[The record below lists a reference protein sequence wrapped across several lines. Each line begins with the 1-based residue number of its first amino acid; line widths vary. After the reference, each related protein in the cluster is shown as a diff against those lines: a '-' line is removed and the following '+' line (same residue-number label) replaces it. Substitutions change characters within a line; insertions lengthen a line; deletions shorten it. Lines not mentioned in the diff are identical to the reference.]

1 MARAERTPATK
12 PGKKPTMTAL
22 GGNSGQV
29 ALPSTG
35 AMAIDV
41 AEAVDVESVLCVVD
55 PLVAGVVTVDDSG
68 VAVGG
73 FDAASVL
80 EVAWVLVLA
89 AFCPGGS
96 AD

>member
-1 MARAERTPATK
+1 
-12 PGKKPTMTAL
+12 
-22 GGNSGQV
+22 
-29 ALPSTG
+29 
-35 AMAIDV
+35 MAIDV

-68 VAVGG
+68 VAAGG

-80 EVAWVLVLA
+80 EVAWVPLLV
-89 AFCPGGS
+89 AFCPGGG